1 MSKQRLEDQPRLD
14 LNKHPHLRS
23 DRWPRRDARPTAR
36 VVSDT
41 ARGDNLETRYLRKLD
56 PVK

>member
-23 DRWPRRDARPTAR
+23 DRWPRRDGRPTAR

-41 ARGDNLETRYLRKLD
+41 ARGDNLETRYLRKLE
-56 PVK
+56 PAK